1 VSPPSRSGATE
12 LQGTVKEMR
21 GLTDEGTPNGLD
33 LESLRGRVALVTGA
47 SRGIGAA
54 TAMRLAADGARVVCS
69 ARTLSEGDQP
79 LSRRLARADRR
90 LDPRGRGGGDGDR
103 RQPGRGGE
111 LPRADRRD
119 PKGVY
124 GPVEVL
130 VNNAGG
136 RVLRADRRPQALT
149 LGPLWRVTVTA
160 PLLLAQLTLPG
171 MIAAGFGRIVNISSE
186 SAAGPGS
193 GPYSSTLFGDTAYG
207 AQKAALERLT
217 QGLAEEVESAGIGV
231 AAVAPSQIVPTPG
244 AIFNRIVTGPKTRR
258 PRTPPT
264 CPRWSPCSR
273 DSHLRRCRAGRL
285 LPTAPGRARP
295 DSTGGAGRGF
305 DGRPVS
311 GLSQR

>member
-1 VSPPSRSGATE
+1 
-12 LQGTVKEMR
+12 MR
-21 GLTDEGTPNGLD
+21 PLTDDGTPNGLE
-33 LESLRGRVALVTGA
+33 LESLRGRVVLVTGA

-69 ARTLSEGDQP
+69 ARTLGEGDNRFLEGSLEQTVG
-79 LSRRLARADRR
+79 SIHEA
-90 LDPRGRGGGDGDR
+90 
-103 RQPGRGGE
+103 GGE
-111 LPRADRRD
+111 ATAIVANLAEEESCRELIAETE
-119 PKGVY
+119 GVY

-130 VNNAGG
+130 VNNAAVGFF
-136 RVLRADRRPQALT
+136 
-149 LGPLWRVTVTA
+149 GPTVDLKPSRWDLSWRVTVTA
-160 PLLLAQLTLPG
+160 PLLLAQLTLPA

-193 GPYSSTLFGDTAYG
+193 SPYSSTLFGDTAYG

-244 AIFNRIVTGPKTRR
+244 AIFNRIVTGPEDPQAEDPAYMPEAVTLFARL
-258 PRTPPT
+258 PLA
-264 CPRWSPCSR
+264 SMS
-273 DSHLRRCRAGRL
+273 GRVAYCQQL
-285 LPTAPGRARP
+285 LVENGLI
-295 DSTGGAGRGF
+295 DGGAGRGF